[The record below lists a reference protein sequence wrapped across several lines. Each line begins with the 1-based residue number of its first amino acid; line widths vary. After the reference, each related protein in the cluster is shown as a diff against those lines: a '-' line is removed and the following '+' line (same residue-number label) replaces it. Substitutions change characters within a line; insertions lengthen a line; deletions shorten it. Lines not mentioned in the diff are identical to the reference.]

1 MRTEFCYV
9 EDIYTPSAF
18 YGCYFSKCRQ
28 LRPSTKPLLAW
39 FWNLPVILIAISANA
54 KNPCQAREYIVFP
67 SPSNSGNA
75 CVRFHENPEGWP
87 TFGVYRIIR
96 NRSRWLRLV
105 YMHKPKEATNT
116 LSHLSMSCKMKR
128 LGFWLGYLYL
138 LLLDSAKRWV
148 TRCYEAKRIH
158 TFEAWILQA
167 IKKLQTEIIGSIYCR
182 KIPRGLTDWIWIFF
196 MNYPKVSFLISL
208 YYPWVGRLSW
218 ASLSFLSLF
227 PTFPLQVRKWIES
240 AYKWML
246 A

>member
-1 MRTEFCYV
+1 MLQLDQNLPTAPAGTRPASVGARSTGVPTSPMRTEFCYV

-87 TFGVYRIIR
+87 TFGVYRIFR
-96 NRSRWLRLV
+96 NGRWLRLV

-116 LSHLSMSCKMKR
+116 LSHLNN
-128 LGFWLGYLYL
+128 L
-138 LLLDSAKRWV
+138 
-148 TRCYEAKRIH
+148 
-158 TFEAWILQA
+158 
-167 IKKLQTEIIGSIYCR
+167 
-182 KIPRGLTDWIWIFF
+182 
-196 MNYPKVSFLISL
+196 
-208 YYPWVGRLSW
+208 
-218 ASLSFLSLF
+218 
-227 PTFPLQVRKWIES
+227 
-240 AYKWML
+240 
-246 A
+246 